1 MPQWCSGSSG
11 ILGARRSRTSPLY
24 GTARGRI
31 TCVFFSRGSGGA
43 GLGAS
48 RLARPNRS
56 GAIVI
61 VNPNEAHRNRA
72 KEARPA
78 PVTEIGALANMDD
91 FMASFDSM
99 SGITRICS

>member
-1 MPQWCSGSSG
+1 
-11 ILGARRSRTSPLY
+11 
-24 GTARGRI
+24 
-31 TCVFFSRGSGGA
+31 
-43 GLGAS
+43 
-48 RLARPNRS
+48 
-56 GAIVI
+56 